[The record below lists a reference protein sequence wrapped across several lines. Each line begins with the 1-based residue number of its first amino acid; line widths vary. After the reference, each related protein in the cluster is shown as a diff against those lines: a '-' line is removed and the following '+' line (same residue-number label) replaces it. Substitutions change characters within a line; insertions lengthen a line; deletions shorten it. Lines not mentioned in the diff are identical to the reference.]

1 MEFIIRE
8 ITDKKEKE
16 KISREILEDLPEWFG
31 MMESTEEY
39 ITDSKDK
46 PFLACFLEKD
56 PVGFIV
62 LNETS
67 LDCAEIFV
75 MGIKKKFHRQGAGEK
90 LNQAYEN
97 LAKKL
102 GYTYSQVK
110 TVETGHYQKYDGTNS
125 FYQAMGY
132 KKLEVF
138 PSLRDEGNPCQIYV
152 KYLGN

>member
-16 KISREILEDLPEWFG
+16 KISREIQEDLPEWFG
-31 MMESTEEY
+31 ITESTEEY
-39 ITDSKDK
+39 IADSKDK
-46 PFLACFLEKD
+46 PFLACFLENE

-67 LDCAEIFV
+67 LDCTEIFV

-110 TVETGHYQKYDGTNS
+110 TVETGYYQEYDATNS

-138 PSLRDEGNPCQIYV
+138 PELWDQWNPCQIYV

>member
-110 TVETGHYQKYDGTNS
+110 TVETGHYQEYDGTNS

>member
-31 MMESTEEY
+31 ITESTEEY
-39 ITDSKDK
+39 IADSKNK
-46 PFLACFLEKD
+46 PFLACFLENE

-67 LDCAEIFV
+67 PDCAEIFV

-110 TVETGHYQKYDGTNS
+110 TVETGHYQEYDATNS

-138 PSLRDEGNPCQIYV
+138 PELWDEWNPCQIYV

>member
-31 MMESTEEY
+31 MTESTEEY

-110 TVETGHYQKYDGTNS
+110 TVETGHYQEYDATNI
-125 FYQAMGY
+125 FYQAIGY

-138 PSLRDEGNPCQIYV
+138 PELWDEWNPCQIYV

>member
-31 MMESTEEY
+31 ITESTEEY
-39 ITDSKDK
+39 IADSKDK

-110 TVETGHYQKYDGTNS
+110 TVETGRYQEYDATNS

-138 PSLRDEGNPCQIYV
+138 PRLRDEQNPCQIYV

>member
-1 MEFIIRE
+1 MELIIRE

-31 MMESTEEY
+31 MTESTEEY
-39 ITDSKDK
+39 IADSKDK
-46 PFLACFLEKD
+46 PFLACFLENE

-67 LDCAEIFV
+67 PDCAEIFV

-110 TVETGHYQKYDGTNS
+110 TVETGYYQEYDATNS

-132 KKLEVF
+132 KKLEASQGYGTNRTLARF
-138 PSLRDEGNPCQIYV
+138 M
-152 KYLGN
+152 